1 MTSSLILTQF
11 YILPFINS
19 SSPSAIIIIIIII
32 STIIITT
39 IIIIIIITITIIII
53 TTIIIIIIIT
63 IIITTIIII
72 IIIIIRLFD
81 VMATNRTMLLIN
93 RPDDQRVLRGLIEEG
108 DDASLPSSM
117 LCFALCY
124 AMLCLGS
131 ECVDDISRGDYDHHY
146 RHHYHHHH
154 YHYRHHHH

>member
-1 MTSSLILTQF
+1 MTSSLILTHF
-11 YILPFINS
+11 YVLPFINS
-19 SSPSAIIIIIIII
+19 SSPSAIIIIIIIII

-39 IIIIIIITITIIII
+39 IIIIIT
-53 TTIIIIIIIT
+53 
-63 IIITTIIII
+63 
-72 IIIIIRLFD
+72 IIRLFD